1 MLYVFLVNTGEML
14 TLDMALTMESVQQ
27 LHDAL
32 SEEYQIPHEK
42 QVLLISGGQSLDPQM
57 RVCSYSA
64 GTDTNP
70 IFLFSK
76 GTIESANPPVTTSVS
91 QAREDNLKLQV
102 EGLKNLPPSYSAVVA
117 RTQLALQFH
126 EVAKEKLRLCEGL
139 IHNQHLQ
146 QQGWMAVIAN
156 LDDIT
161 SAFQQR
167 AQVFQQNMTDFL
179 SDRPNFLQRLEEFGD
194 IIEILEKTP
203 LLPCLREGDRE
214 GDREGVREGIRE
226 GVREGEKSPS
236 HVMDSAQDREVSLMM
251 WISRQDQ
258 RSTLQQMAGQ
268 CSKVL
273 DQFNQPVL
281 DSLATEIKGC
291 LEAVSN
297 PGMKEIK
304 GLGERLFGLEQLL
317 LQARKLLNE
326 QAEMAQGLVQNQ
338 TRASNVKDPSVLPDL
353 CLSHQQQLTVM
364 YKKHL
369 QLTDMSRR
377 CEIAKEELCQNLHVR
392 LRWVMYV
399 EQQVSSVHG
408 KMVVYHEN
416 LKRLRKRLEIIRQ
429 VCMTP
434 RLYASAVVE
443 VCRRRHYNTKYHE
456 WSGRVSQTSVC
467 EHEEELKR
475 RKQFA
480 SLMHNHFLNAL
491 FPGFYELPPTFATT
505 PPGNYDNSL
514 PNIMDRDILLLREKV
529 PELAESLELPSDEH
543 FSCDTS
549 QCTKQLPPRPLSTEI
564 ETRTEL
570 LSEEPTVPSDP
581 LQGHCD
587 LASIE
592 SHSDSTKTL
601 TDALVEGERPII
613 GRQLSQPRLLS
624 LDMLQTKDTLQ
635 SPETP
640 ELDAKF
646 ESVYRDAPFS
656 SLLPE
661 VDSEFHSAIGSP
673 MDEGLVKK
681 AKMDQIL
688 PALRPMEENQTLKE
702 QLQERE
708 KILEELE
715 ERKMVL
721 EKKLSDSE
729 CMIGDLQESISTRS
743 ERLEESQNV
752 VDCLNDVVQTH
763 VTELRTK
770 CESIKKSVAET
781 RQQMK
786 TEVVEAMTKITEHSA
801 QVCKDTERVRL
812 SAVQKA
818 VGQAQVGFEKEKE
831 RLGSQISELHEQ
843 LEVANQRLQDL
854 ECKVREK
861 EDSSE
866 MLKSKYQQDLEGVK
880 TKMEVEEKQMIASMK
895 MELEMEI
902 AELEANI
909 QEKEKEIKQLQIE
922 SAQKQEEMAKKF
934 CEEKM
939 QELECLKKEME
950 AKHKSELNNLEMA
963 SQSMHVDEFTDFK
976 KSSKLQMESE
986 LEKQR
991 KLLGEEHREVICRVE
1006 KEAEERFRIAREE
1019 MHASW
1024 QKTVEEE
1031 QKQGLAVMEEH
1042 QKKMEERTR
1051 EIGEQ
1056 RKNIEEEKRKL
1067 EEELKEKFK
1076 KELQELQELNSRG
1089 MEEVRKEQHEEKMER
1104 RRVEDAEAVERMR
1117 KELEEQFEARLAEV
1131 TSCRDK
1137 HEAESRNLQ
1146 DALSQLQTEMG
1157 QKEEE
1162 LNAKWAESIATE
1174 KKSLV
1179 LAALEEQRQEEEK
1192 RLRALRQRLEEE
1204 KQEGIKIAVEMAK
1217 FEQSQTDTQ
1226 QAASISS
1233 TEGMTEST
1241 SSAPPSSISASQQQV
1256 SFNKAIAKVSATK
1269 DKRIAELEAREKELV
1284 KEQHRYKDTI
1294 EKLLMDKTDLDVELQ
1309 AALAK
1314 AQEGEWQAIRE
1325 KERLEE
1331 QLRAGGNEEDRGSPA
1346 ELVVSTQSDGLME
1359 VTETRDQLKALLH
1372 TKEQECHTLK
1382 RQLMHIRT
1390 SSPGGRM
1397 EKVAISDIS
1406 LGDLVFIFFQEGQE
1420 NFMVYSLEPTLYFLH
1435 TESLSALG
1443 LRATGQAASK
1453 FWIIARITDKEY
1465 CQAKK
1470 AQNRFKVQV
1479 GTKFYR
1485 VKAIRYDPKVEH
1497 ILRK

>member
-27 LHDAL
+27 LHDTL
-32 SEEYQIPHEK
+32 SDDYQIPYEK

-76 GTIESANPPVTTSVS
+76 GTIESANPPVTTSMS
-91 QAREDNLKLQV
+91 QTKEDNLKLQV

-126 EVAKEKLRLCEGL
+126 EVAKEKLRVCEGL

-167 AQVFQQNMTDFL
+167 ALVFQQNIADFL
-179 SDRPNFLQRLEEFGD
+179 TDRPNFLQRLEEFGD
-194 IIEILEKTP
+194 IIHILEKTP
-203 LLPCLREGDRE
+203 LLPCLRDGDR
-214 GDREGVREGIRE
+214 
-226 GVREGEKSPS
+226 SPCD
-236 HVMDSAQDREVSLMM
+236 HEERDVSLMM

-258 RSTLQQMAGQ
+258 RSTLQQMAVQ

-281 DSLATEIKGC
+281 DALGSDIKSC

-369 QLTDMSRR
+369 QLIDMSRR

-408 KMVVYHEN
+408 KMLVYHEN

-434 RLYASAVVE
+434 KLYASAVVE
-443 VCRRRHYNTKYHE
+443 VCRRRRYNTQYQE
-456 WSGRVSQTSVC
+456 WSGRISETSVC
-467 EHEEELKR
+467 EHAEELKR
-475 RKQFA
+475 RKEFA

-514 PNIMDRDILLLREKV
+514 PNIMDKDILLLREKV
-529 PELAESLELPSDEH
+529 PELAESLELPSNQH
-543 FSCDTS
+543 FSCVTS
-549 QCTKQLPPRPLSTEI
+549 LHTKQLPSRPLSIEI
-564 ETRTEL
+564 ETQTEL
-570 LSEEPTVPSDP
+570 LSEELSCHPPPSPPPQPLTENNAEAISDQTSKDDDSDGAITLEDGKDP
-581 LQGHCD
+581 RDRPGL
-587 LASIE
+587 E
-592 SHSDSTKTL
+592 S
-601 TDALVEGERPII
+601 
-613 GRQLSQPRLLS
+613 QLSQPRLLS
-624 LDMLQTKDTLQ
+624 LDMPQTNDIIL
-635 SPETP
+635 SPDTP

-688 PALRPMEENQTLKE
+688 PVLRPMEENQTLKQ

-729 CMIGDLQESISTRS
+729 SMIGDLQESVSTRS
-743 ERLEESQNV
+743 QRLEESQNT
-752 VDCLNDVVQTH
+752 VDCLNEVVQAH

-770 CESIKKSVAET
+770 CESIKKSVVDT

-786 TEVVEAMTKITEHSA
+786 KEVLEAVAKITEYSH
-801 QVCKDTERVRL
+801 QVSKDSERRHVI
-812 SAVQKA
+812 VIQKA
-818 VGQAQVGFEKEKE
+818 VDQTQAGLEKEKE
-831 RLGSQISELHEQ
+831 VLSKQISDLNGQ
-843 LEVANQRLQDL
+843 LEVANQKLMDL

-861 EDSSE
+861 ESSSE
-866 MLKSKYQQDLEGVK
+866 MLKSKYQQDLEEVK
-880 TKMEVEEKQMIASMK
+880 TKMEEDEKQMIASMK

-902 AELEANI
+902 TDLEANI
-909 QEKEKEIKQLQIE
+909 EEKEKEIRQLQIE
-922 SAQKQEEMAKKF
+922 SVQRQQETTAKLQEEKL
-934 CEEKM
+934 
-939 QELECLKKEME
+939 QELDNLRKEMG
-950 AKHKSELNNLEMA
+950 ALHKSELNKLEMA
-963 SQSMHVDEFTDFK
+963 LHSRHVDEFADFK
-976 KSSKLQMESE
+976 RSSTLQTESE

-991 KLLGEEHREVICRVE
+991 KHLMEERSEVIKTME
-1006 KEAEERFRIAREE
+1006 KEAEERLRTAREE
-1019 MHASW
+1019 MQASC
-1024 QKTVEEE
+1024 QKTLEEE
-1031 QKQGLAVMEEH
+1031 QKQGLDAMEK
-1042 QKKMEERTR
+1042 QKKEMEERTK
-1051 EIGEQ
+1051 EINDQ
-1056 RKNIEEEKRKL
+1056 KKKHEEEMRKI
-1067 EEELKEKFK
+1067 EDEWKEKFL
-1076 KELQELQELNSRG
+1076 KEFRELEELNERR
-1089 MEEVRKEQHEEKMER
+1089 MEEARRQHEVEMER
-1104 RRVEDAEAVERMR
+1104 RRTEETEGIERIK
-1117 KELEEQFEARLAEV
+1117 KEMQSQFETRLAEV
-1131 TSCRDK
+1131 TSSRDK
-1137 HEAESRNLQ
+1137 HEAQVQNLQ
-1146 DALSQLQTEMG
+1146 EVLSRLKAETC

-1162 LNAKWAESIATE
+1162 LNAKWAESIAVE
-1174 KKSLV
+1174 KSSCV
-1179 LAALEEQRQEEEK
+1179 EAAVEEERKEGEK
-1192 RLRALRQRLEEE
+1192 RLRALRERLEEE
-1204 KQEGIKIAVEMAK
+1204 KQEGIRIAVEMAK
-1217 FEQSQTDTQ
+1217 FEQSQNDAEQT
-1226 QAASISS
+1226 ASSS
-1233 TEGMTEST
+1233 STEST
-1241 SSAPPSSISASQQQV
+1241 SSMASTSLSASQQQV
-1256 SFNKAIAKVSATK
+1256 SFNKAIAKVAATK
-1269 DKRIAELEAREKELV
+1269 DKRIAELEARERELV
-1284 KEQHRYKDTI
+1284 EEQHRSKDTI
-1294 EKLLMDKTDLDVELQ
+1294 EKLLMDKTDLDTELR
-1309 AALAK
+1309 AAVLK
-1314 AQEGEWQAIRE
+1314 AQEREWQAIRE

-1331 QLRAGGNEEDRGSPA
+1331 RMRKSGDLAAGNEDDRGSPA
-1346 ELVVSTQSDGLME
+1346 EMVVSTQSDGLME

-1372 TKEQECHTLK
+1372 TKEQECSTLK
-1382 RQLMHIRT
+1382 RQLIHMRT

-1443 LRATGQAASK
+1443 LRSKGQAVAK
-1453 FWIIARITDKEY
+1453 FSWIIARITDKEY

-1470 AQNRFKVQV
+1470 AQNRFKVAV

-1497 ILRK
+1497 VPRK